1 MYALRAKGEARGQTM
16 THLDDIRDGPPLA
29 LIIVLVILVL
39 TLIIGG
45 LTCCVLKNFSP
56 ANTVGPA
63 YETKADGGLTSI
75 GHDSGL
81 LRIKTV
87 NVEPGQEKSSQVKGQ
102 RLQGHDAGD
111 AIRVPSLSR

>member
-1 MYALRAKGEARGQTM
+1 MS
-16 THLDDIRDGPPLA
+16 HLDDTQDGPPLW
-29 LIIVLVILVL
+29 LIVVLVILVL

-63 YETKADGGLTSI
+63 FETKGDGGLTSI
-75 GHDSGL
+75 PHGSGL
-81 LRIKTV
+81 IRIKTV
-87 NVEPGQEKSSQVKGQ
+87 NVEPRDEKNAQTKGQ

-111 AIRVPSLSR
+111 AIRVPAPTLRR

>member
-1 MYALRAKGEARGQTM
+1 MS
-16 THLDDIRDGPPLA
+16 HLDNADGPPLW

-63 YETKADGGLTSI
+63 YETKGDGGLTTIS
-75 GHDSGL
+75 HDSKL
-81 LRIKTV
+81 IRIKTV
-87 NVEPGQEKSSQVKGQ
+87 NVEPGDEKSAQVKGQ
-102 RLQGHDAGD
+102 RLEGHDAGD
-111 AIRVPSLSR
+111 AIRVPAPALRR

>member
-63 YETKADGGLTSI
+63 YETKGDGGLTTI
-75 GHDSGL
+75 PHHSGL
-81 LRIKTV
+81 IRIKTV
-87 NVEPGQEKSSQVKGQ
+87 NVEPGDENRAQVRGQ
-102 RLQGHDAGD
+102 RLEGHDGD
-111 AIRVPSLSR
+111 KIKVPTLAR